1 MNSWFISWCTY
12 TASQADGMA
21 VERYGSCILQYPEE
35 ADPEQVHDD
44 VLLRLKRAQG
54 TDYLHMVSFNR
65 V

>member
-1 MNSWFISWCTY
+1 
-12 TASQADGMA
+12 MA